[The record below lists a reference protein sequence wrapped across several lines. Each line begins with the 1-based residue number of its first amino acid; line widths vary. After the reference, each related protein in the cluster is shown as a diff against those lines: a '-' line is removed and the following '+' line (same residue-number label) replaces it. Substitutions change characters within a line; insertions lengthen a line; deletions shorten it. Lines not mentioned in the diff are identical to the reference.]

1 MVYEI
6 GELPFRT
13 LLPEVARAEDQLA
26 RLDEIARR
34 SPVREGFA
42 GRGHFIDA
50 AASMWISG
58 ELLHIE
64 DLVFHDAHMDIRSPT
79 HELTIGHG
87 ILRARRRIAG
97 AEPGWAVSEAGVAT
111 LTGTERMAQPK
122 ASSVAGERGGE
133 GGEASLDNEDDDPL
147 ARELANIDAMLERSQ
162 RVLDGLA
169 APAPAAGPEKSSL
182 IVGELVIRDAE
193 WDEQDRL
200 TQWHGVRRDV
210 AALPPVLS
218 AAIVSDAWEMIQPL
232 QRQHWLGG
240 QLAAGYLRARSK
252 VVSHLPAL
260 NIGLKAVPRERRRSQ
275 DRTKRL
281 LALLDAM
288 CLAAEA
294 GMKEIARLDQARQL
308 MERKLRGRRS
318 TSSLPAAIELILSRP
333 IVSAAMLA
341 KAADVTPRGALNLIA
356 ELGVREMTGRGSYRA
371 WGIL

>member
-1 MVYEI
+1 MAYEI

-26 RLDEIARR
+26 RLDEIVRR
-34 SPVREGFA
+34 SPIREGFA
-42 GRGHFIDA
+42 ERGHFLDA

-111 LTGTERMAQPK
+111 LTGAERMAQPK

-133 GGEASLDNEDDDPL
+133 GGEMPLDNDDDDPL

-169 APAPAAGPEKSSL
+169 APASGPERSSL
-182 IVGELVIRDAE
+182 VVGELVIRDAE

-200 TQWHGVRRDV
+200 SQWQGVRKHV
-210 AALPPVLS
+210 ADLPPVLS
-218 AAIVSDAWEMIQPL
+218 AALLFEAWEIIQPL

-240 QLAAGYLRARSK
+240 QLVAASLRTRGK

-260 NIGLKAVPRERRRSQ
+260 NIGLKAVPRERRRSH

-288 CLAAEA
+288 CLAAET

-356 ELGVREMTGRGSYRA
+356 ELGIREMTGRGSYRA